1 MLNSYS
7 GLPGSRHPIYN
18 PSVGRASSLYRLQ
31 QIDLTIDQA
40 SARMTAVE
48 ATLAEHAGLQRARE
62 AKSQAEEQLHQAS
75 HAAVAAEEA
84 VAGQRRKIE
93 EIEKKLYGGTIHN
106 PKELQE
112 LQAEAESL
120 HRHLSALE
128 DRQLEEMMRVELA
141 EKSFDAAQAKLEL
154 AEADASGRD
163 QNLRRERDG
172 LASILGQRKEEREAA
187 ASDVVEEDLRLYGT
201 LRKSGGGLAV
211 AEMLDGTCGACG
223 LTLAASARQEVRTGP
238 GLIRCMQCGRI
249 LYAG

>member
-1 MLNSYS
+1 M
-7 GLPGSRHPIYN
+7 
-18 PSVGRASSLYRLQ
+18 GRASSLYRLQ

-48 ATLAEHAGLQRARE
+48 AKLAEHAELLRAQE
-62 AKSQAEEQLHQAS
+62 AKSQAEAQLQQTS
-75 HAAVAAEEA
+75 HAASAAEEA
-84 VAGQRRKIE
+84 VTVQRRKIE
-93 EIEKKLYGGTIHN
+93 ETEGKLYGGSVHS
-106 PKELQE
+106 PKELQG

-120 HRHLSALE
+120 RRHLSTLE
-128 DRQLEEMMRVELA
+128 DRQLEEMMRLEQA
-141 EKSFDAAQAKLEL
+141 EQAVDAARAKLEL

-187 ASDVVEEDLRLYGT
+187 ATDVVEEDMRLYGN

-238 GLIRCMQCGRI
+238 GLIRCNQCGRI